1 MYAGTYVVAHMIRQ
15 QTDIHRRTQTWVY
28 ALSHVYVRGA
38 KLRRNVFVH
47 AYMCTMYRHTQ
58 ACAHFHVF
66 ARRRGDCRCKNV
78 CTPIQLYAC
87 AHTKKI
93 KNQCPRRYITARKH
107 MHVCARTCTSMSVNL
122 HAHTLV
128 VCTQVRARRCA
139 HTQRMYAGTY
149 VVAHMIRQQTDIHRR
164 TQTWVYAPRC
174 HMYMCA
180 VRNCAVMSSCMHTCV
195 ITMYRYRHTQTCA
208 HFHVLARC
216 RRNC

>member
-1 MYAGTYVVAHMIRQ
+1 MLLRTLFAKKDM
-15 QTDIHRRTQTWVY
+15 HRRTQARVHV
-28 ALSHVYVRGA
+28 LSHVYVRGA
-38 KLRRNVFVH
+38 KLHRCVFVH

-78 CTPIQLYAC
+78 CTPIQLYVC
-87 AHTKKI
+87 AHTKRI

-107 MHVCARTCTSMSVNL
+107 MHECARTCTSMSVNS

-128 VCTQVRARRCA
+128 VCRQVRARRCA

-149 VVAHMIRQQTDIHRR
+149 VVAHIIRKKRICRD
-164 TQTWVYAPRC
+164 APKRGCMRC
-174 HMYMCA
+174 HMYTCA

-208 HFHVLARC
+208 HFHVLAR
-216 RRNC
+216 RGRNC